1 MNFGNMGFME
11 ILLIL
16 VVVLLLFGARRL
28 PEIGASFGKSIK
40 EFKKGISDVDRSIH
54 EETRSSLPPRQA
66 EPLTRTKKRARIPSG
81 SSRSATR
88 WARAQ
93 AKSWSAGWEAGDCAA
108 SLPINEGAAVPL
120 TKRAQHLLRPPCHP
134 MIVRASAKSSAAG
147 RWC

>member
-66 EPLTRTKKRARIPSG
+66 EPLGQDEEARSDPKRLIS
-81 SSRSATR
+81 
-88 WARAQ
+88 
-93 AKSWSAGWEAGDCAA
+93 
-108 SLPINEGAAVPL
+108 
-120 TKRAQHLLRPPCHP
+120 
-134 MIVRASAKSSAAG
+134 
-147 RWC
+147 